1 MNRLTVTLGFTMI
14 LLWSAMALAITADG
28 DGIIEPGEDP
38 EEELAKAAQNPVA
51 NMISLPFQNNT
62 NFNFGPLEKTQNVL
76 NIQPVLPFSLNASW
90 NLITRTIVP
99 IISQPPLFP
108 GDDRENGLGDIFFTA
123 FLSPANPGSL
133 IWGAG
138 PVLLLPTATDEKLGG
153 DKWGAG
159 PSAVA
164 LSVRGPWLFG
174 ALANHV
180 WSFAGDGDRDG
191 ISRSLIQPFVNF
203 NLPHGWYLVSSPV
216 LTADWK
222 ADSSNVWTI
231 PVGGGVGK
239 IFRIGGLPVNTVAQA
254 FYNVEKPDFEAD
266 WSLRLQVQFLFP
278 R

>member
-1 MNRLTVTLGFTMI
+1 MKRLTVTLGFTMI
-14 LLWSAMALAITADG
+14 LLWSAMGLAITADG

-76 NIQPVLPFSLNASW
+76 NIQPVLPFSLNESW

-123 FLSPANPGSL
+123 FLSPANPGRL

-222 ADSSNVWTI
+222 ADSSNVLTI

-254 FYNVEKPDFEAD
+254 FYNVERPDFEAD